1 MFHDAHAF
9 SGFAVDDL
17 AAAKQFYGETL
28 GLEVAERPPGL
39 ELKLVSGATVFVYP
53 RENHVPATFT
63 ILNFPVA
70 DIDAAVDVLAAG
82 GVELERYDGMDAD
95 EKGIVRASD
104 RGPSIC
110 WFTDPAGNIISVLEM
125 P

>member
-1 MFHDAHAF
+1 MFRDTHAF

-28 GLEVAERPPGL
+28 GLEVDEMPPGL
-39 ELKLVSGATVFVYP
+39 QLKLGSGATVFVYP
-53 RENHVPATFT
+53 RENHAPATYT
-63 ILNFPVA
+63 ILNFPVD
-70 DIDAAVDVLAAG
+70 DIDAAVDALAAA

-110 WFTDPAGNIISVLEM
+110 WFTDPAGNTLSVLEL
-125 P
+125 